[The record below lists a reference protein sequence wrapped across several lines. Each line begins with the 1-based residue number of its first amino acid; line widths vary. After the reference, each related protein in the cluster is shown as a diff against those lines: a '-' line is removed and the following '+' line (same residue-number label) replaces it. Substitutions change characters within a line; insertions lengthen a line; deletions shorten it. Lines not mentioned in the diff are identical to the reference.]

1 MPDCAGSSSGIA
13 CVWACPMLLEQS
25 VSGKDSG
32 QRVAIIQ
39 SYSVWR
45 RVSLVLEHA
54 PLTALDSV
62 CLDLDQGHILIQGTF
77 SDAWMSATPGQE
89 TLHTCP
95 RQDSLSSGTACQ
107 TGCLPQLSCCCSIFR
122 ATRAL
127 WGRSMLIA
135 GRMFPVVAT
144 NVTCLWGDPALHFL
158 ASSSSPKR

>member
-1 MPDCAGSSSGIA
+1 
-13 CVWACPMLLEQS
+13 ML
-25 VSGKDSG
+25 G
-32 QRVAIIQ
+32 
-39 SYSVWR
+39 
-45 RVSLVLEHA
+45 HA
-54 PLTALDSV
+54 PLTTLNFV
-62 CLDLDQGHILIQGTF
+62 RLDLDQCHVLIQGTF

-89 TLHTCP
+89 TLHKCA

-135 GRMFPVVAT
+135 GRMFLIVAAK
-144 NVTCLWGDPALHFL
+144 VPCLWDDLALHIL